1 MRRLDPTGD
10 PAQAVASGF
19 YVPPP
24 NAVRQR
30 IATRIEL
37 EPASSHLL
45 VGGIGSGK
53 TTELIAIERKL
64 SEVEDLFSI
73 RVDVPR
79 RHRLE
84 KLKPGVLLA
93 LAATE
98 TCAEL
103 TREKERGLRVEENVE
118 QAVQRISIITKG
130 YWWDPSDDY
139 AEDDSH
145 WVHGMLEEPGLSEN
159 VKELSDSCF
168 AVMR

>member
-24 NAVRQR
+24 NAVSQR

-64 SEVEDLFSI
+64 ADVEDLFTVRI
-73 RVDVPR
+73 DVPS
-79 RHRLE
+79 RHRLD

-93 LAATE
+93 LAAI
-98 TCAEL
+98 EL
-103 TREKERGLRVEENVE
+103 QLLRSATFRSSCWFEPTRSRSAASV
-118 QAVQRISIITKG
+118 
-130 YWWDPSDDY
+130 
-139 AEDDSH
+139 
-145 WVHGMLEEPGLSEN
+145 
-159 VKELSDSCF
+159 CF
-168 AVMR
+168 